1 MRRRNIAL
9 VAFGVFAFATV
20 LFLGW
25 RRDTTNTF
33 EAPFQPGGEITADLS
48 IGGYTIRGTTDNL
61 IRVEVDDPSQLPDVR
76 SEVKVSGNSAKV
88 AVEGPHSEF
97 HVTIYVPQRS
107 NIKAFQSI
115 GQLRLVNVEGNQS
128 LSLNIG
134 QIQVEVPDPA
144 KLKSVD
150 ASARIGEVHANPWH
164 RGHGGFL
171 PSFRA
176 SGTGPYSVYATVDI
190 GQVELGD

>member
-48 IGGYTIRGTTDNL
+48 IGGYTIRGTTDNV
-61 IRVEVDDPSQLPDVR
+61 IRVEVDPSQLPDVR
-76 SEVKVSGNSAKV
+76 SEVKVNGTSAKV
-88 AVEGPHSEF
+88 VVEGPTHNFSA
-97 HVTIYVPQRS
+97 TIYVPQRS

-115 GQLRLVNVEGNQS
+115 GQLRLVNVQGNQS

-134 QIQVEVPDPA
+134 QIQVELPDPA
-144 KLKSVD
+144 KLKSVN
-150 ASARIGEVHANPWH
+150 AFARIGEVHAIPWH
-164 RGHGGFL
+164 RGHGGFF

-176 SGTGPYSVYATVDI
+176 NGTGPYSVYATVDI